1 MKKIDL
7 TSLAVTFTEWFSGI
21 AILNLSWLLFSLPL
35 FTLIPATDA
44 VFEVVHQWKKN
55 GKPESVFNFFRVS
68 FKNNFKQSFKLGIP
82 IFIALSII
90 IMDLYFLNHLEVSE
104 TWFQI
109 FKYAFYTLTI
119 LIVLTILYI
128 YPLSKEQ
135 QNFSFQIFLIAFMLV
150 IGNPKVT
157 IALLITLVASIFL
170 FIWFPAMLFFISMSG
185 LAWLSETAMENAI

>member
-55 GKPESVFNFFRVS
+55 GKSESVFNFFRVS

>member
-1 MKKIDL
+1 IKIREREGLYLKKLDL
-7 TSLAVTFTEWFSGI
+7 TLLAVTFTEWFSGI
-21 AILNLSWLLFSLPL
+21 AILNLSWLLFSLPII
-35 FTLIPATDA
+35 TLIPATDA

-68 FKNNFKQSFKLGIP
+68 FKNNFKQSFKLGLP

-90 IMDLYFLNHLEVSE
+90 IMDLYFLNHLELSE

-119 LIVLTILYI
+119 LIILTILYI

-135 QNFSFQIFLIAFMLV
+135 QNFSFKIFLIAFMLV
-150 IGNPKVT
+150 VGNPKVT

-170 FIWFPAMLFFISMSG
+170 FIWFPAMLFFIS
-185 LAWLSETAMENAI
+185 